1 MTPWE
6 HHPDLQRDRLIEI
19 GRLIQQGRVD
29 ALDRQDLNVG
39 STPWTVGCEAFAF
52 GTHRISEAA
61 LLHNWLDILQPGMQF
76 VFSIGEVP
84 VRFYKGAPDE
94 PNKRT
99 LRQTY
104 SELHQLSLF
113 GLDEIVSPDLLYRF
127 AVETDFDGT
136 VAAIS
141 FVVLDGEAA
150 VLTWNVP
157 LDEPVV
163 RIARLDIPDA
173 EGVTLPKPSV
183 IAPDQDQGKKDGTDD
198 E

>member
-6 HHPDLQRDRLIEI
+6 HHSDLQRERLIEV
-19 GRLIQQGRVD
+19 GRLIHQGRND
-29 ALDRQDLNVG
+29 ALDRQDARVG
-39 STPWTVGCEAFAF
+39 SIPWTVGCEAFAF
-52 GTHRISEAA
+52 GMHQISEAA
-61 LLHNWLDILQPGMQF
+61 PDLDWLEVIQPGMQF
-76 VFSIGEVP
+76 VFRIGEVP

-104 SELHQLSLF
+104 SELNQLSLF
-113 GLDEIVSPDLLYRF
+113 GLDEITSSERIYRF
-127 AVETDFDGT
+127 AIETDFDGA

-141 FVVLDGEAA
+141 FVVLDGETP

-163 RIARLDIPDA
+163 RIAPLDVPDA
-173 EGVTLPKPSV
+173 KGVDLPKPSV
-183 IAPDQDQGKKDGTDD
+183 IAPELDQKKKGETGDR
-198 E
+198 

>member
-1 MTPWE
+1 MMTPWE
-6 HHPDLQRDRLIEI
+6 HHPDLQRDRLVEI
-19 GRLIQQGRVD
+19 GRLIQQGRAD
-29 ALDRQDLNVG
+29 ALDRQDINVG

-52 GTHRISEAA
+52 GTHQISEAA
-61 LLHNWLDILQPGMQF
+61 LVHDWLDILQPGMQF
-76 VFSIGEVP
+76 VFKIGEIP

-113 GLDEIVSPDLLYRF
+113 GLDELASPDFLYRF

-141 FVVLDGEAA
+141 FVVLDGEIP

-157 LDEPVV
+157 LDEAVV
-163 RIARLDIPDA
+163 RIAPLDIPDA
-173 EGVTLPKPSV
+173 QGVDLPKPSV
-183 IAPDQDQGKKDGTDD
+183 IAPSADQDKKGRTDD
-198 E
+198 

>member
-1 MTPWE
+1 MMPWD
-6 HHPDLQRDRLIEI
+6 HHPDLQRERLIEI
-19 GRLIQQGRVD
+19 GRLIQHGRHD

-52 GTHRISEAA
+52 GTHQISEAA
-61 LLHNWLDILQPGMQF
+61 LLHDWLEVLQPGMQF

-84 VRFYKGAPDE
+84 VRFYRGAPDE

-113 GLDEIVSPDLLYRF
+113 GLDEITSPDLLYRF

-136 VAAIS
+136 VAAIT
-141 FVVLDGEAA
+141 FVVLNGETP

-163 RIARLDIPDA
+163 RVAPLDIP
-173 EGVTLPKPSV
+173 EVQGVDLPKPSV
-183 IAPDQDQGKKDGTDD
+183 IAPELDQDKKDGTGG